1 MGTHRITSTMDIIYV
16 GDMVELSKSWQ
27 TIINIQGFGFY
38 TFVVYAISQYLADF
52 FAAKIGINVNIIPF
66 IMKLDLS
73 GLLGLGID
81 KIILNLI
88 YYTVFYLFLGIG
100 IMFLYNKMIKKR

>member
-1 MGTHRITSTMDIIYV
+1 M
-16 GDMVELSKSWQ
+16 ELSKSWQ
-27 TIINIQGFGFY
+27 TILKIKGFGFY
-38 TFVVYAISQYLADF
+38 TFVVYAISQYFADF

-66 IMKLDLS
+66 IMSLNFS
-73 GLLGLGID
+73 GLMALGID
-81 KIILNLI
+81 KIILNMI